1 MKQKKTIFIWSLF
14 CMALY
19 LCLLAVVSLSPIAGK
34 NTEFGTP
41 AMLGNLFLVA
51 ASYGIPMILYGLG
64 ISAMRYFLGVVQ
76 VFWSIP
82 LPFLI
87 LFGLMANAYFQETK
101 GQESLVLLLSV
112 LLSVLCLMANILW
125 FIFCL
130 RRKEGSKK

>member
-41 AMLGNLFLVA
+41 AMLGNLLLVA
-51 ASYGIPMILYGLG
+51 VSYGIPMILYGLG

-112 LLSVLCLMANILW
+112 FLSVLCLMANILW

-130 RRKEGSKK
+130 RRKEGQKK